1 MSTMTK
7 EDQMY
12 GSILTVKDQLAS
24 MLHIAAVVDHRA
36 EIADIETLSERDLQV
51 EIRTQSEGD
60 RTVGTE
66 IIEEEDHQVEI
77 ETMIK
82 EGLQAKTAPDAGMR
96 ITAATTTEKATIA
109 AETLLDPHR
118 IKNPEQSLATTMI
131 NIPPKTYRIKFETLK
146 ILTYIKDHCFLLL

>member
-1 MSTMTK
+1 MTK

-24 MLHIAAVVDHRA
+24 MLHVAAVVDHRA

-51 EIRTQSEGD
+51 EIKTQSEGD
-60 RTVGTE
+60 HTVETE
-66 IIEEEDHQVEI
+66 ITKEEDHQVEI
-77 ETMIK
+77 ETIIK

-109 AETLLDPHR
+109 AETLLDPLH
-118 IKNPEQSLATTMI
+118 IKNPEQPLATTMI